1 MKFYVCLDSLGETFD
16 CAMTRKE
23 STEIVHNAGGGSVM
37 VMEIPVNAKSIQRLL
52 GSFGGYAKTVKSFEV
67 K

>member
-1 MKFYVCLDSLGETFD
+1 MKFYVCVDSVGETFD
-16 CAMTRKE
+16 CVMTKKE
-23 STEIVHNAGGGSVM
+23 STEIVHNAGGGSVT
-37 VMEIPVNAKSIQRLL
+37 VMDIPVNAISIQRLL